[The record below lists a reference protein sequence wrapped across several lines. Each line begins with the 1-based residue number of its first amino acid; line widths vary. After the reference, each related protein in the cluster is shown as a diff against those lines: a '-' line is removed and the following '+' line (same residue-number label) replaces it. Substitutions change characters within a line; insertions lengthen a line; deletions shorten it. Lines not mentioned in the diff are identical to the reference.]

1 MKCPPTHRH
10 QPNGTSHSNRRV
22 SIVIADDSELYRE
35 MLRMVI
41 EALPGLEVLGLAGNG
56 CEVLEMVAARQPQLV
71 LVDLQLAG
79 INGLQSMALIREHHP
94 ATRVIIIT
102 SEDSDD
108 VRAICLAQGAHGVIS
123 KRRLYQELRRGIAEV
138 FPQAALGAVQ
148 EAIGCEDLLA
158 LL

>member
-1 MKCPPTHRH
+1 MKYPPTHGS
-10 QPNGTSHSNRRV
+10 QPNGTSQSTRPV

-35 MLRMVI
+35 MLKMVI
-41 EALPGLEVLGLAGNG
+41 EAFPGLEVVGAVGDG
-56 CEVLEMVAARQPQLV
+56 CQVLEIVSARQPQLV
-71 LVDLQLAG
+71 LVDLQLPG
-79 INGLQSMALIREHHP
+79 LNGLQSLALIREYHP

-108 VRAICLAQGAHGVIS
+108 VRAICLAQGADGVIS
-123 KRRLYQELRRGIAEV
+123 KRRLHQELRRGIAEV
-138 FPQAALGAVQ
+138 FPRAALGGVQ